1 MTAKKTKVKA
11 KKPTKRKAP
20 VRKGNVLFPGRPAY
34 KGPQEGM
41 FAMLHHREL
50 FEEAAF
56 GGVNERVQY
65 VKRDK
70 PVNEVPVRLH
80 NMLYIGGCPQ
90 IKALAMLEKA
100 LQAARSS
107 DRAPADI
114 VRGAMIKFRV
124 AIRASVISYIE
135 KHIPDHSWKELAPIN
150 GTVSGVIKGTEHAR

>member
-11 KKPTKRKAP
+11 KSRKAP

-34 KGPQEGM
+34 KGPQKGT

-70 PVNEVPVRLH
+70 PGNEVPVRLH

-90 IKALAMLEKA
+90 IKALNMLQKA
-100 LQAARSS
+100 IQAARSS

-114 VRGAMIKFRV
+114 VRAAVIKFRI
-124 AIRASVISYIE
+124 AIRASVISYIA
-135 KHIPDHSWKELAPIN
+135 KHIPDHSWAENKTTPNNI
-150 GTVSGVIKGTEHAR
+150 GGVIKGTEHAR